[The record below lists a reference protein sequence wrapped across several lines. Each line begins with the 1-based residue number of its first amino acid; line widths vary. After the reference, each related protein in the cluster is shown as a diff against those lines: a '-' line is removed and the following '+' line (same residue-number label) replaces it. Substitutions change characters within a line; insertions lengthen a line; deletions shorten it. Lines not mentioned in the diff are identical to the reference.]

1 MDPPGVI
8 PALIGAPLAAADG
21 EITGTV
27 AGLLVDSWHR
37 PAWLVVRLTGPAG
50 GHTFVPA
57 LRMRNRRAGVAV
69 AHGAEVIRSAPVRLA
84 APAVLAPGDAV
95 RLCRHYGVRA
105 PAMATSV
112 HTRAA
117 GGGSAAIAVAA

>member
-1 MDPPGVI
+1 MNPPGVI

-21 EITGTV
+21 EIAGTV
-27 AGLLVDSWHR
+27 VGLLVDSWHR
-37 PAWLVVRLTGPAG
+37 PAWLVVRLHGADG

-57 LRMRNRRAGVAV
+57 LRMRSRRAGIAV
-69 AHGAEVIRSAPVRLA
+69 PHAEDVIRSAPVRLA

-112 HTRAA
+112 HAREAGAGYAA
-117 GGGSAAIAVAA
+117 AA